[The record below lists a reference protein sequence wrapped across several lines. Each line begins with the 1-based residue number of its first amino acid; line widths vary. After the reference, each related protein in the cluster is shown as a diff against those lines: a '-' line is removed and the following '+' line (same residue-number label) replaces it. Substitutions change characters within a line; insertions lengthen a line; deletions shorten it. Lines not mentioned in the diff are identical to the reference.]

1 MTKSDFIDRYI
12 YSFEYDFANINRD
25 KIVTEHSLAILFEV
39 LKDGIQYDISSV
51 KEQKSAYYQYL
62 FERGAV
68 ARQQVVFRCA
78 YILEKIYF
86 ANPEI
91 ILHPDLGFVQL
102 CLIVKNK
109 SAMRHFS
116 KIMAHALQNKI
127 LKLSDS
133 ERELIIEVL
142 AGWVADPNIRVAV
155 KVWVF
160 ECFLELQKESEIA
173 KEVVVALWD
182 LFSQNP
188 TPGMIVRLRQWHKYL
203 NI

>member
-1 MTKSDFIDRYI
+1 MNKSDFIDRYI
-12 YSFEYDFANINRD
+12 YSFEYDFANINKD
-25 KIVTEHSLAILFEV
+25 KILSENTLGFLFEI
-39 LKDGIQYDISSV
+39 LKDGIQYDISTT

-68 ARQQVVFRCA
+68 ARQQIVFRCA

-86 ANPEI
+86 ADPEI
-91 ILHPDLGFVQL
+91 INHQELGFVQL

-116 KIMAHALQNKI
+116 KIIAHALQKRI
-127 LKLSDS
+127 LILTAY
-133 ERELIIEVL
+133 ERDQIIEAL
-142 AGWVADPNIRVAV
+142 AAWAADPSIRVAV

-160 ECFLELQKESEIA
+160 ECFLELQKESETA
-173 KEVVVALWD
+173 KEVLVALWD

-188 TPGMIVRLRQWHKYL
+188 TPGMIVRLKQWHKYL
-203 NI
+203 YV